1 MIAISLTD
9 GEQFVNFFAFYL
21 YKKKLQTRKLTKLF
35 EFKDNI
41 KNIVE
46 KEIDEERN
54 FFCFQFLMNLFYY
67 IQSQLVKNN
76 GATESSL

>member
-35 EFKDNI
+35 EFKNNI

-54 FFCFQFLMNLFYY
+54 FFLFPIFNELILLY
-67 IQSQLVKNN
+67 SV
-76 GATESSL
+76 TTC